1 MIGAAERRVM
11 GALLA
16 LWDELRARGEPIHAE
31 MRGASMWPAAPEGSV
46 LAVTPCPST
55 ELHPGDLVV
64 FRLGAAV
71 ITHRVIG
78 VDEGGRVRAW
88 GDALLRPDP
97 PIAPGDVL
105 GRARVVRRGSMILP
119 APSRARA
126 SLRTGFVAAQRLGA
140 AALRLADARR
150 RDRASADAA

>member
-1 MIGAAERRVM
+1 
-11 GALLA
+11 
-16 LWDELRARGEPIHAE
+16 

-46 LAVTPCPST
+46 LAVTPCT
-55 ELHPGDLVV
+55 AAALRPGDLVV

-105 GRARVVRRGSMILP
+105 GRARVVQRG
-119 APSRARA
+119 
-126 SLRTGFVAAQRLGA
+126 RTGFVAAQRLGA
-140 AALRLADARR
+140 AALRLAHRG
-150 RDRASADAA
+150 RAGADAA